1 MTSLIIT
8 ATMWVLTL
16 VLAITARR
24 RTSQR
29 ILIATTLMAVAQTMN
44 IDAVYLAVN
53 ALLPIANLA
62 MLLGDLIRVAG
73 IAVLVTAIVAS
84 TGVPHSRTRIWS
96 YGGAA
101 IAGVVM
107 TVSFIF
113 IDAPVATGSFM
124 ITYGDQ
130 PAAAIFNAAQ
140 MGFIAV
146 VTGVSGWH
154 IARTLVAIDDRWFRG
169 SLLSLLLGA
178 CSAVGFGLTAI
189 YMDIAH
195 LIGALPA
202 MQAGGRVYDLLLT
215 AAVLLLCMGFTL
227 HPIARRVSARRRSTQ
242 VGELARDVDAIWRR
256 IVPTE
261 TREREGFDHDDPEM
275 LLHRQLIEI
284 EDVLLTRD
292 AHAVLTPDEQA
303 TVEAAQSR
311 MAALAELE
319 DGR

>member
-8 ATMWVLTL
+8 ATMWALTL

-29 ILIATTLMAVAQTMN
+29 ILIATTLMALAQTMN
-44 IDAVYLAVN
+44 IEAVYLAVD
-53 ALLPIANLA
+53 ALLPLANLA

-84 TGVPHSRTRIWS
+84 TGVPHSRTRVWS

-101 IAGVVM
+101 IAGSVM
-107 TVSFIF
+107 TVSFGF
-113 IDAPVATGSFM
+113 IEAPVATGSFM

-140 MGFIAV
+140 MGFIAL
-146 VTGVSGWH
+146 VTGVSGSH
-154 IARTLVAIDDRWFRG
+154 LARTLFAIDDRWFRG
-169 SLLSLLLGA
+169 SLFCLLFGA

-189 YMDIAH
+189 FMDIAH
-195 LIGALPA
+195 LLGDLPA

-215 AAVLLLCMGFTL
+215 AAVLLLCLGFML
-227 HPIARRVSARRRSTQ
+227 LPIARRVSARRRSTQ

-256 IVPTE
+256 IVPVE
-261 TREREGFDHDDPEM
+261 MREREGFDHDDPEM

-284 EDVLLTRD
+284 EDVLLAGD
-292 AHAVLTPDEQA
+292 AHAVLKPDEQA
-303 TVEAAQSR
+303 TVETAQSR